1 MSLFGNTTSNSTGG
15 SSLFGN
21 NQQSS
26 NTGGGGS
33 LFGNNNNQQSSNT
46 GGGSLF
52 GQSNTGGSSLFGGGQ
67 QQQQPQQQQ
76 QNTGGGLFGASTT
89 GGSGSGGGGGL
100 FGGNTQQNQNTGGS
114 SLFGNT
120 QQQQQNTG
128 GSSLFGGN
136 NTTQQSNQNQGG
148 TSLFGNTTNQQQ
160 SQQPQQQQSS
170 LFGGFN
176 PLASNSASQFPPGLS
191 LAQQQDLARTRLS
204 QVGLN
209 PTERTGVIT
218 QTENLVRK
226 WDPNSQ
232 DTLLQTYLYNA
243 VNAAYAPFYH
253 PTQGEK
259 EDDWERALSDAPALS
274 GPENEGTKMVPVLV
288 RGFKALGDR
297 VEYQANFV
305 NHLRARLHEMNNSLT
320 AIIAAHQERISVSLE
335 ERRRQHVALR
345 ERTLRLAVKVQILRN
360 RGYALDAQEEGLR
373 KQLLALDNSVN
384 DPSFV
389 GREDDIWGRM
399 VALRDR
405 ARWLEEETKRIGGGG
420 MQAKD
425 GGGEGGGNAGKVPDY
440 VVEKTQKI
448 LRDYDGQLRHL
459 GWELEEVRKEF
470 EEWQGVKQGDGGRR

>member
-1 MSLFGNTTSNSTGG
+1 MSLFGNTTSNTGS

-33 LFGNNNNQQSSNT
+33 LFGNNNQQSSNT

-67 QQQQPQQQQ
+67 QQQQQQ

-89 GGSGSGGGGGL
+89 GGSGGSGGGL

-120 QQQQQNTG
+120 QQQQNTG

-136 NTTQQSNQNQGG
+136 NNLQQSNQNQGG

-160 SQQPQQQQSS
+160 SQQPQQQQQQQSS

-176 PLASNSASQFPPGLS
+176 PLASNPASQFPPGLS

-259 EDDWERALSDAPALS
+259 EDDWERALSEAPTLS
-274 GPENEGTKMVPVLV
+274 GPENDGTKMVPVLV

-305 NHLRARLHEMNNSLT
+305 NNLRARLHEMNNSLS

-345 ERTLRLAVKVQILRN
+345 ERTLRLAVKVQVLRN

-373 KQLLALDNSVN
+373 KQLLALSHSVN

-405 ARWLEEETKRIGGGG
+405 ARWLE
-420 MQAKD
+420 
-425 GGGEGGGNAGKVPDY
+425 
-440 VVEKTQKI
+440 
-448 LRDYDGQLRHL
+448 
-459 GWELEEVRKEF
+459 
-470 EEWQGVKQGDGGRR
+470 